1 MGQLYLLRFEP
12 VSLVKRL
19 LRPDDARLRHLDPGR
34 TTVPIAYRLD
44 LSGASGYFISQSVQL
59 RDKDIILVTNAE
71 SVSFSKLVQI
81 MRGVAG
87 IYYDFRGPVTATTGT
102 RTTTTIEGGGAD

>member
-1 MGQLYLLRFEP
+1 MSIVR
-12 VSLVKRL
+12 RL
-19 LRPDDARLRHLDPGR
+19 LRPDDARLKQFDPER
-34 TTVPIAYRLD
+34 TTAPVAYRLNLRD
-44 LSGASGYFISQSVQL
+44 ASGYFISQSVEL
-59 RDKDIILVTNAE
+59 RDKDIVLVTNAE

-102 RTTTTIEGGGAD
+102 RTTTVEGGGAD